1 MTFFHSLMPARP
13 GSSRTAGF
21 TLLELL
27 LVLVVVSIAFGIA
40 VPLFMRSFQSHR
52 LRTAGRTMVMTV
64 KYARNMSVLKQ
75 RAYALR
81 FDFETGR
88 IDLVS
93 GDNALSG
100 FSRSIDG
107 VALDWVRREGQEAV
121 REGTCEIEFF
131 SNGTCR
137 PFALCIRD
145 AAGNAVELHVD
156 AVGDVRS
163 LALKSER

>member
-1 MTFFHSLMPARP
+1 MTFFHSLMSAPQGR
-13 GSSRTAGF
+13 SRATGF

-52 LRTAGRTMVMTV
+52 LRTAGRTMIMTV

-81 FDFETGR
+81 FEFEAGR

-93 GDNALSG
+93 GDSTLSG

-107 VALDWVRREGQEAV
+107 VALDWVKRDGHEAV

-145 AAGNAVELHVD
+145 ASGNAVEMHVD

-163 LALKSER
+163 LDLKSVK